1 MDYHWDDENAV
12 IILDDEMSEFEL
24 ADAQSE
30 RKLVKYVIGMI
41 QPFSSVSVLDLYY
54 LREKKKKKK
63 EQKKIIRKKGK
74 ICVTPFVILTQFKM
88 RVLFAVALVG

>member
-1 MDYHWDDENAV
+1 MFVKYLVWRQLTFFIFFQDSYDINDMDYHWDDENAV

-54 LREKKKKKK
+54 LREKKS
-63 EQKKIIRKKGK
+63 RKK
-74 ICVTPFVILTQFKM
+74 
-88 RVLFAVALVG
+88 

>member
-41 QPFSSVSVLDLYY
+41 QPFSCMFWDLYH
-54 LREKKKKKK
+54 LSEKKG
-63 EQKKIIRKKGK
+63 QKKVIRKK
-74 ICVTPFVILTQFKM
+74 
-88 RVLFAVALVG
+88 